1 MSSWSESL
9 PRTVV
14 MRGSDA
20 RAVRPARIGA
30 DLRSTPWVSTHGADP
45 RLCDPTL
52 EAVVAEAASTAADEA
67 RTAGF
72 EDGLRAGLEQGRE
85 QARIEL
91 EAELAAVAAREE
103 QERQVRAA
111 QLAST
116 LATLAQAATAL
127 AQREA
132 PAVEEL
138 HRSGAV
144 MGVEIAEALVG
155 HHLEVAEC
163 PAREAVERALSLAP
177 AGSVAVVRLHP
188 DDVAAVVARGPLA
201 ADRSLTLVPDPQ
213 VERGGCVV
221 DAGERRID
229 GQIGPALERVRAV
242 LES

>member
-9 PRTVV
+9 PRPVV
-14 MRGSDA
+14 RRGSDA

-52 EAVVAEAASTAADEA
+52 EAVVAAEASTA
-67 RTAGF
+67 
-72 EDGLRAGLEQGRE
+72 
-85 QARIEL
+85 
-91 EAELAAVAAREE
+91 V
-103 QERQVRAA
+103 
-111 QLAST
+111 
-116 LATLAQAATAL
+116 
-127 AQREA
+127 
-132 PAVEEL
+132 
-138 HRSGAV
+138 
-144 MGVEIAEALVG
+144 AEALVG
-155 HHLEVAEC
+155 HHLEVADC

-177 AGSVAVVRLHP
+177 AGGVAVVRLHP
-188 DDVAAVVARGPLA
+188 DDVDAVAARGPLA
-201 ADRSLTLVPDPQ
+201 PDRSLTLVPDPQ

>member
-85 QARIEL
+85 QGRLEL
-91 EAELAAVAAREE
+91 ETELAAVAARDK
-103 QERQVRAA
+103 QGRQGRAGTR
-111 QLAST
+111 AST
-116 LATLAQAATAL
+116 IARLDSTDTAL
-127 AQREA
+127 AQRKA
-132 PAVEEL
+132 PAIEEL
-138 HRSGAV
+138 LR
-144 MGVEIAEALVG
+144 
-155 HHLEVAEC
+155 
-163 PAREAVERALSLAP
+163 
-177 AGSVAVVRLHP
+177 
-188 DDVAAVVARGPLA
+188 
-201 ADRSLTLVPDPQ
+201 
-213 VERGGCVV
+213 
-221 DAGERRID
+221 
-229 GQIGPALERVRAV
+229 
-242 LES
+242 